1 MPFIT
6 KRLKSFRSVTNHIDA
21 KRQKRQAGRADQAR
35 SGSTSTHT
43 VSVGKSENPQ
53 GIRIIYRGISPKAS
67 RMPLS
72 KPPVVKRIP

>member
-53 GIRIIYRGISPKAS
+53 GIAGHDSSLPEPARCTILF
-67 RMPLS
+67 PL
-72 KPPVVKRIP
+72 PD